1 MFDGKIRV
9 VAIDIGTEGDK
20 GIGDL
25 RADSAESHDADLP
38 AHELMAYEGLLVAL
52 CILHDVGVVRVVL
65 DPVDGALGV
74 TGVHEDHADNELL
87 HGVRVAAG
95 GVEDDDAALSALLE
109 RDVVDAGA
117 GAGDAADR
125 RPEVEAVDVGGTDQ
139 DSICLVD
146 VVGLLVAFAE
156 LGHAVSGDVL
166 CDVVEHLYIA
176 HGSALLSNL

>member
-1 MFDGKIRV
+1 MERQIFGATAEVIEALDTLDGAVELPGVLDGEVRV

-52 CILHDVGVVRVVL
+52 CILHDVGIVRVVL

-95 GVEDDDAALSALLE
+95 VIPRIDDHLVNASA
-109 RDVVDAGA
+109 
-117 GAGDAADR
+117 
-125 RPEVEAVDVGGTDQ
+125 
-139 DSICLVD
+139 
-146 VVGLLVAFAE
+146 
-156 LGHAVSGDVL
+156 
-166 CDVVEHLYIA
+166 
-176 HGSALLSNL
+176 